1 MVRYVSH
8 KLVRSKENLNF
19 KSEKSKQRLLKTVSL
34 VLTVMAVLALAAI
47 MVVLSDFIC
56 NLAYYVTKGSLQ
68 KNIR

>member
-8 KLVRSKENLNF
+8 KLIKENLNF